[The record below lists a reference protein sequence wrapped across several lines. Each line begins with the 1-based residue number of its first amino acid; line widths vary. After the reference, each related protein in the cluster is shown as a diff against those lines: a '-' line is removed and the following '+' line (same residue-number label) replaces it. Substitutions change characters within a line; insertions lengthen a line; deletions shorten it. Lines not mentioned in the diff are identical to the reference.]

1 MLTQPNG
8 QFQLLYARNNDG
20 APLVLPNTPLA
31 ELGNLHGVGL
41 TNLPEWAKKM
51 FGLYAPE
58 PFGIFSPF
66 LNDLFGFPNTPA
78 VSAPVAMLR
87 DENGEWI
94 YAMRGMLRGE
104 QVGGAD
110 VFEGGINDAKRW
122 VGVVHAVAFYNLTQ
136 NLFVGE
142 DPTKYVEEPNWEPT
156 GGMAGASGPPIRYDA
171 PGPVKVP
178 LVTLPVMDQGYLLE
192 LSGEG
197 GSIIGQELIN
207 AAASYNVRGTNIM
220 ILPAY
225 EGTPTGGGDRL
236 TGSDLTIWSPA
247 TGADYSAPG
256 PLAEGSPGGGWHS
269 PGWTYA
275 GYRSAYKEDVAAVYP
290 IPPPTYLVNDDFVE
304 NVTKVWN
311 DKEKAEATGVVSVEG
326 GEGSAVHLIPGARSP
341 VGDEHT
347 PDLYAWEPGQYIE
360 EFRFD
365 FDLPPGETDLENV
378 AWEEREHGGRLEV
391 EGQPGVPWFEWLGGE
406 PVLVGSPTDLI
417 ADHWYSKVATEGAVR
432 PTEKQPAGYNSF
444 YTANGESCWH
454 IVSAFQHVADI
465 HPALLAGWTDIFG
478 TQLAY
483 YLHKIESLFPYA
495 DYIDEAV
502 TAINN
507 ELSSDFRRAA
517 KFVCNGSDVLS
528 AVPIYHGTQNFEQ
541 RISGEDLG
549 AYGWRDE
556 AWGPAVEF
564 PVAVQVTPPIIIYS
578 SILGGPLVIGRLS
591 EQHIVNYDA
600 YYNRNGEGWR
610 PAGVAEQ
617 GFTIPGV
624 EPAFDLD
631 AENRVKF
638 HDADLNGNRP
648 IMIFDAKGGELYRF
662 KMDRFIYGANRLP
675 YDGESFVEYYAADNP
690 LADDYESGF
699 RFPSQAAE
707 GQDGKIYIRMSVSTV
722 NPYLGGGEVWVFD
735 PRNFEHRRAP
745 ETKGIAGRM
754 DPAVFEGI
762 SGKVWNPTGGQTGL
776 GAGAWGPALAPSD
789 DLPPGDKWPGH
800 NKSGSHHMLVPPLN
814 PTAVHRITPSA
825 KPRDFG
831 TFLAD

>member
-1 MLTQPNG
+1 MLTQPDG
-8 QFQLLYARNNDG
+8 RFQLMYARHNDG
-20 APLVLPNTPLA
+20 APLDLPNTPLA
-31 ELGNLHGVGL
+31 GLGNLHGIGL
-41 TNLPEWAKKM
+41 TNMPEWAKKM
-51 FGLYAPE
+51 FGLYSPE

-66 LNDLFGFPNTPA
+66 LNNLFGFPNTPA
-78 VSAPVAMLR
+78 VSAPVAIIR

-94 YAMRGMLRGE
+94 YALRGMLRGE

-110 VFEGGINDAKRW
+110 VFEGGINDVKRW
-122 VGVVHAVAFYNLTQ
+122 VGVVHAIAFYNLTQ

-156 GGMAGASGPPIRYDA
+156 GGMAGASGPPIRYNA
-171 PGPVKVP
+171 PGPVDVP
-178 LVTLPVMDQGYLLE
+178 LITLPVMDQGYLLE
-192 LSGEG
+192 ISSEG
-197 GSIIGQELIN
+197 GSIIGQSLTN
-207 AAASYNVRGTNIM
+207 AAVSYNVRGTNIM
-220 ILPAY
+220 VLPAY
-225 EGTPTGGGDRL
+225 EGTPTGGGGRL
-236 TGSDLTIWSPA
+236 TGFDLTIWAPA
-247 TGADYSAPG
+247 TGADYTGAGASE
-256 PLAEGSPGGGWHS
+256 LVEGSPGSGFGHAT
-269 PGWTYA
+269 GWTYA
-275 GYRSAYKEDVAAVYP
+275 GYRSASRQENDPAVHP
-290 IPPPTYLVNDDFVE
+290 VPPPTYLVNDDFIE

-311 DKEKAEATGVVSVEG
+311 DKEKAEATGVVSFEG
-326 GEGSAVHLIPGARSP
+326 GEVSAVHLIPGARSP
-341 VGDEHT
+341 VGDEHS
-347 PDLYAWEPGQYIE
+347 PKLYAWEPWQTGPQY
-360 EFRFD
+360 RFD

-378 AWEEREHGGRLEV
+378 IYEEVQHGGRREV
-391 EGQPGVPWFEWLGGE
+391 AGQPGVPWFHFMGGE
-406 PVLVGSPTDLI
+406 FVLVGEHIDL
-417 ADHWYSKVATEGAVR
+417 VAEYGESIVSTEGATR

-444 YTANGESCWH
+444 YTANGGNCWH

-465 HPALLAGWTDIFG
+465 HPALVAGETDIFG

-495 DYIDEAV
+495 DYMDEAV
-502 TAINN
+502 TAIND

-517 KFVCNGSDVLS
+517 KFVCNGSDVS
-528 AVPIYHGTQNFEQ
+528 AAVPIYHGTQKFEQ
-541 RISGEDLG
+541 RVAGEPTDL
-549 AYGWRDE
+549 GWRDE
-556 AWGPAVEF
+556 VWGPAVEF

-578 SILGGPLVIGRLS
+578 HILRGPLVIGRLS
-591 EQHIVNYDA
+591 EQHIVNYGV

-610 PAGVAEQ
+610 PAGVVEQ

-624 EPAFDLD
+624 EPVFNLD

-648 IMIFDAKGGELYRF
+648 IMIFDANGGELYRF

-675 YDGESFVEYYAADNP
+675 HDGESFIEYYDADNP

-722 NPYLGGGEVWVFD
+722 LQTMGTGEVWMFD

-762 SGKVWNPTGGQTGL
+762 SG
-776 GAGAWGPALAPSD
+776 GAWEPALTPSD

-800 NKSGSHHMLVPPLN
+800 NSSGSHHMLVPPLN

-825 KPRDFG
+825 EPRDFG